1 MHSKKN
7 KNHAFINVFS
17 KKKIPK
23 FCKCIFLQKKKIH
36 SNIHHIC
43 IQKNYAFI
51 KAFFFSEKNILNM
64 QYICIKKNHVFI
76 SAYSEKIHA
85 LIYSNMHFSK
95 KKVQN
100 FIMHFVKK
108 NLSFQKK
115 RKKRKMWWVICSWII
130 EFTIMWI
137 VMLINVN
144 NVNKWD
150 SFKQNVNKGKS

>member
-1 MHSKKN
+1 MHFLTKKKNSFKHTLYMHSKKL
-7 KNHAFINVFS
+7 
-17 KKKIPK
+17 
-23 FCKCIFLQKKKIH
+23 CIHKSI
-36 SNIHHIC
+36 
-43 IQKNYAFI
+43 
-51 KAFFFSEKNILNM
+51 FFSEKNILNM

-76 SAYSEKIHA
+76 SPYSEKIHA